1 MLDVFLAFLPGGRAE
16 TVLIAI
22 IAGVDVAHVVTHHLL
37 RVILLAPVVARLF
50 KTRG

>member
-1 MLDVFLAFLPGGRAE
+1 
-16 TVLIAI
+16 
-22 IAGVDVAHVVTHHLL
+22 VVTHHLL